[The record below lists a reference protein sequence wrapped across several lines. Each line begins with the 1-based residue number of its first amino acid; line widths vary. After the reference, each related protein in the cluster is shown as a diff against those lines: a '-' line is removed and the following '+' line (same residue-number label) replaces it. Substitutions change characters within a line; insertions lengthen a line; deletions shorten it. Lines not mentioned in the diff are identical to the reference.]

1 MPHLQHHTGTEEDR
15 AYAAVF
21 IDYENIF
28 YYLRQQYTN
37 LPDLSEYAL
46 ILIRKLRAYLENE
59 LRLQPI
65 VRFAYADFERLSQA
79 PMGSLYLMGI
89 EIRNVLGAQHKN
101 AADMRLC
108 IDAMQV
114 LYTRPD
120 IRTFVFVAGDRDY
133 IPVIQHIQTQAR
145 TVKTVAFRGNLSGD
159 LLLNIGE
166 ENFIDASTLFTKEE
180 LERLEKD
187 ASYALKAEQL
197 REEARRKQL
206 EQRETEARL
215 AREAAEKRT
224 PSVTAAPSTA
234 SAASLPGTPSPTGGQ
249 TDKGERGDGAVP
261 TDESKAVKTAAKSRK
276 ADTVAEGPTFKTCR
290 PIESEEQRSAL
301 STLLREYGYHA
312 EIWLGPFNRR
322 IADLMPQLADHQR
335 KALVSE
341 LEEHG
346 AIRTEQREGIPY
358 DYRVIIVNYNHD
370 DVRELNP
377 G

>member
-15 AYAAVF
+15 SYAALF

-28 YYLRQQYTN
+28 YYLKQQYAN

-46 ILIRKLRAYLENE
+46 ILIRKLRAHLENE
-59 LRLQPI
+59 LRYQPI

-79 PMGSLYLMGI
+79 PLGSLYLMGI

-166 ENFIDASTLFTKEE
+166 EHFIDASTLFTKEE
-180 LERLEKD
+180 LERLEKE
-187 ASYALKAEQL
+187 ASYAQKAEQL
-197 REEARRKQL
+197 RA
-206 EQRETEARL
+206 EARL
-215 AREAAEKRT
+215 RIQEEREQAARAARAEQEPAK
-224 PSVTAAPSTA
+224 PATALEPAVA
-234 SAASLPGTPSPTGGQ
+234 GAATVTGGSRPL
-249 TDKGERGDGAVP
+249 EDGKPARAA
-261 TDESKAVKTAAKSRK
+261 TKARK
-276 ADTVAEGPTFKTCR
+276 AEAEAVEFKDCQ
-290 PIESEEQRSAL
+290 PIESE
-301 STLLREYGYHA
+301 TLREMLAFMLREYGYHS
-312 EIWLGPFNRR
+312 EIYLGPFNRR
-322 IADLMPQLADHQR
+322 FAEFMPQFAEHERKDLMNQ
-335 KALVSE
+335 
-341 LEEHG
+341 LEELG
-346 AIRTEQREGIPY
+346 AVRLEWRDGIPNN
-358 DYRVIIVNYNHD
+358 YRVIIVNYNHEQ
-370 DVRELNP
+370 VRELNP

>member
-1 MPHLQHHTGTEEDR
+1 MPHLQHQTGTEEDR

-46 ILIRKLRAYLENE
+46 ILIRKLRVYLENE

-197 REEARRKQL
+197 REEARRKQI

-224 PSVTAAPSTA
+224 PSVATA
-234 SAASLPGTPSPTGGQ
+234 SSTPLPGMSAPTGGQ
-249 TDKGERGDGAVP
+249 TGEVERDDGAVP
-261 TDESKAVKTAAKSRK
+261 TDGSKAVKTVAKSRK
-276 ADTVAEGPTFKTCR
+276 TDTVAEAPTFKPCR
-290 PIESEEQRSAL
+290 PLDSEEQRSAL
-301 STLLREYGYHA
+301 SIMLREYGYHA

-335 KALVSE
+335 KDLVSE
-341 LEEHG
+341 LEEYG